1 MSNNRHSSKKNGKA
15 VMATSAAAL
24 LVSLSS
30 YGYFKAMAATAT
42 MPILANIIRA
52 IEITINTSLDFGTLA
67 MTSDVAGQATVDPLS
82 SELRID
88 GKGGLALAG
97 GVPRAGRVTVKGSP
111 LSVDISIE
119 ASNVQLTNGT
129 TFLTINN
136 FNFMTA
142 EGGGHV
148 SVVPTGP
155 GNAAVLSVGATIQ
168 TRPGQLVGTY
178 VGSNRIFANY
188 Q

>member
-1 MSNNRHSSKKNGKA
+1 MTDRRTTTKPA
-15 VMATSAAAL
+15 DAALATGAAAL

-30 YGYFKAMAATAT
+30 LCYFKAMAATAT
-42 MPILANIIRA
+42 LPIIAKIIRA

-67 MTSDVAGQATVDPLS
+67 MTNDVAGQATVDPLS

-97 GVPRAGRVTVKGSP
+97 GVPRAGRVQVKGSP
-111 LSVDISIE
+111 LAVNVSVE

-136 FNFMTA
+136 FNFLTA
-142 EGGGHV
+142 NGGPQV
-148 SVVPTGP
+148 TITPTGP
-155 GNAAVLSVGATIQ
+155 GDAAILTVGATIQ

-178 VGSNRIFANY
+178 TGSNRIFANY